1 MSSQP
6 HLDIRQFGRA
16 LSDSASSPNDPETAI
31 KLLPI
36 RSRPVLQVIDAPF
49 DGSPPSTLAKFC
61 VGDDIAAGLN
71 NLSPHHPGTA
81 RIIDITVHSDF
92 LITGLRETKGP
103 RTTEAARHALISYLQ
118 DTYMQQFQERQIFRW
133 LDDPVLVNDIGSISS
148 QWSQQLGNGRQRLY
162 RLVNRATLQQH
173 PLDHDVRPRDSYL
186 TCAQD
191 KENRLIGEFSS
202 ASKGHQH
209 RLIE

>member
-1 MSSQP
+1 MTSQP

-16 LSDSASSPNDPETAI
+16 LSGSANSSNDLETAS
-31 KLLPI
+31 KVSLI

-49 DGSPPSTLAKFC
+49 DGSTPCTLAKFC

-71 NLSPHHPGTA
+71 SLPPHHPGTA
-81 RIIDITVHSDF
+81 RIIDVTVHSDF

-103 RTTEAARHALISYLQ
+103 KATEAARHALISYLQ

-133 LDDPVLVNDIGSISS
+133 LDDPLLVNDIGGISS
-148 QWSQQLGNGRQRLY
+148 QWTQELGNGRQHLY

-173 PLDHDVRPRDSYL
+173 PLDHDVRPGDSYL

-191 KENRLIGEFSS
+191 SNDRLIGEY
-202 ASKGHQH
+202 
-209 RLIE
+209 